1 VAKTV
6 VRCRNPLKTRLVG
19 KSGHVN
25 GLVKNGPG
33 GRGKSNSY
41 SLKTRRA
48 EQVHGSHVTLL
59 EARGRRK
66 GKSRNGLVEKR
77 GNGQSR

>member
-6 VRCRNPLKTRLVG
+6 VRCRNPLKTRWVG
-19 KSGHVN
+19 KGGHVN
-25 GLVKNGPG
+25 GLVKNGAG

-48 EQVHGSHVTLL
+48 EQVHGW
-59 EARGRRK
+59 
-66 GKSRNGLVEKR
+66 SRYIIIIGGER
-77 GNGQSR
+77 QAEGQKQW